1 MDITTILIIIGAGL
15 AALIILAIVVSSV
28 RKKNR
33 INKLDESIKKFKE
46 EANKS
51 DVDTRLTIAS
61 DVAQPITEEDLI
73 TEKQEEKLE
82 DDFFEEEHTPKRR
95 PIVEDF
101 SDLDIFNFND
111 DDDEKKVS
119 KSNKKDDDFEDFLD
133 QHSYTRKIV
142 NKDLLKK
149 FNKLPPETKSI
160 ILGNV
165 FNKFDD

>member
-1 MDITTILIIIGAGL
+1 MDIKTILIIIGISLGV
-15 AALIILAIVVSSV
+15 LIILAVAISSIQ
-28 RKKNR
+28 RKKR

-61 DVAQPITEEDLI
+61 DIGEPYIEKDEIAEE
-73 TEKQEEKLE
+73 QEEKLE
-82 DDFFEEEHTPKRR
+82 DDFLKEEHMSKRK
-95 PIVEDF
+95 PIIEDF
-101 SDLDIFNFND
+101 SDLDILNFDD
-111 DDDEKKVS
+111 DDDEKKSS
-119 KSNKKDDDFEDFLD
+119 KRRDDDFEDFLD

-142 NKDLLKK
+142 NKNLLKK